1 VLEGLSDPE
10 EARQRIKRRRE
21 AGGDPSDADA
31 AVISRQLSGLET
43 IGEGE
48 RQGLPLVCRGSLQG
62 LRGMERWLSSR
73 N

>member
-1 VLEGLSDPE
+1 
-10 EARQRIKRRRE
+10 
-21 AGGDPSDADA
+21 
-31 AVISRQLSGLET
+31 VISRQLSGLET